1 MTSSGSWLVARGSCI
16 GALTRCAPPELRVCV
31 EEGEIRDTRNEPR
44 RRPRGFTLI
53 ELIVVLA
60 IIGLLVSL
68 VAPHYAGRVKRA
80 EETVLREDL
89 MLMRD
94 ALDKYFADAGQYP
107 DTLQDLVSKRYLRN
121 VPADPI
127 TQSASTWTII
137 APADPGKGS
146 VYDVKSG
153 AKGTGSNGKPYAEW

>member
-1 MTSSGSWLVARGSCI
+1 MRSKSLLQLMAVFPVSHMM
-16 GALTRCAPPELRVCV
+16 
-31 EEGEIRDTRNEPR
+31 PR
-44 RRPRGFTLI
+44 RGRDDSRFTVHDSRSRGFTLI
-53 ELIVVLA
+53 ELIVVLS

-107 DTLQDLVSKRYLRN
+107 ETLQDLVSKRYLRN
-121 VPADPI
+121 VPNDPI
-127 TQSASTWTII
+127 TQSGSTWTIV
-137 APADPGKGS
+137 APTDSGKGN
-146 VYDVKSG
+146 VYDVRSG

>member
-1 MTSSGSWLVARGSCI
+1 MKPSRVRGQGSGVA
-16 GALTRCAPPELRVCV
+16 
-31 EEGEIRDTRNEPR
+31 
-44 RRPRGFTLI
+44 GFTLI

-89 MLMRD
+89 MIMRE

-107 DTLQDLVSKRYLRN
+107 EELQDLVSKRYLRN
-121 VPADPI
+121 VPSDPI
-127 TQSASTWTII
+127 TQSAATWTIV
-137 APADPGKGS
+137 APADSSKGG
-146 VYDVKSG
+146 VYDVRSG
-153 AKGTGSNGKPYAEW
+153 ARGTGSNGKPYAEW